1 MTTISEVN
9 FAIMQGDF
17 TNDQLDS
24 IMSAIKFR
32 RGQISKQTKRA
43 ITIGSQVK
51 FTSNRNGMTYSGV
64 VEKIAIKNVIVRTPL
79 GGYRVPANML
89 EVV

>member
-9 FAIMQGDF
+9 FAIMQGNF

-24 IMSAIKFR
+24 IMSAVKFR
-32 RGQISKQTKRA
+32 RSQISKQTKRA
-43 ITIGSQVK
+43 LTIGSQVK
-51 FTSNRNGMTYSGV
+51 FTSNRNGQTYSGV

>member
-1 MTTISEVN
+1 MSTIQEVN
-9 FAIMQGDF
+9 SSIMFGDF

-32 RGQISKQTKRA
+32 RSQISKETKRA
-43 ITIGSQVK
+43 ITIGTKVK
-51 FTSNRNGMTYSGV
+51 FTSNRNGQTYTGV
-64 VEKIAIKNVIVRTPL
+64 VEKIAIKNIIVRTPL

>member
-32 RGQISKQTKRA
+32 RSQISKQNKRA
-43 ITIGSQVK
+43 LTIGSQVK
-51 FTSNRNGMTYSGV
+51 FTSNRNGVTYSGV

>member
-32 RGQISKQTKRA
+32 RSQISKQTKRA
-43 ITIGSQVK
+43 LTIGSQVK

>member
-24 IMSAIKFR
+24 ILSAIKFR
-32 RGQISKQTKRA
+32 RGQISKQNKRA
-43 ITIGSQVK
+43 LTIGSQVK
-51 FTSNRNGMTYSGV
+51 FTSNRNGVTYSGV

>member
-24 IMSAIKFR
+24 ILSAIKFR
-32 RGQISKQTKRA
+32 RGQISKQNKRA
-43 ITIGSQVK
+43 LTIGSQVK
-51 FTSNRNGMTYSGV
+51 FTSNRNGVTYSGV
-64 VEKIAIKNVIVRTPL
+64 VEKIAIMNVIVRTPL

>member
-32 RGQISKQTKRA
+32 RSQISKQNKRA
-43 ITIGSQVK
+43 LTIGSKVK

>member
-1 MTTISEVN
+1 M
-9 FAIMQGDF
+9 FGDF

-24 IMSAIKFR
+24 ILAAIKFR
-32 RGQISKQTKRA
+32 RSQISKATKRA

-51 FTSNRNGMTYSGV
+51 FTSNRNGQTYTGV
-64 VEKIAIKNVIVRTPL
+64 VEKIAIKNIIVRTPL

>member
-17 TNDQLDS
+17 TNEQLDS
-24 IMSAIKFR
+24 IMSAVKFR
-32 RGQISKQTKRA
+32 RSQISKQNKRT

-51 FTSNRNGMTYSGV
+51 FTSNRNGVTYTGV
-64 VEKIAIKNVIVRTPL
+64 VEKIAIKNIIVRTPM

>member
-1 MTTISEVN
+1 MSTIQEVN
-9 FAIMQGDF
+9 SSIMFGDF

-24 IMSAIKFR
+24 ILAAIKFR
-32 RGQISKQTKRA
+32 RGQISKATKRA
-43 ITIGSQVK
+43 ITIGSKVK
-51 FTSNRNGMTYSGV
+51 FTSNRNGQTYTGV
-64 VEKIAIKNVIVRTPL
+64 VEKIAIKNIIVRTPL

>member
-24 IMSAIKFR
+24 IMSAVKFR
-32 RGQISKQTKRA
+32 RSQISKQTKRA

-51 FTSNRNGMTYSGV
+51 FTSNRNGQTYTGV
-64 VEKIAIKNVIVRTPL
+64 VEKIAIKNIIVRTPL